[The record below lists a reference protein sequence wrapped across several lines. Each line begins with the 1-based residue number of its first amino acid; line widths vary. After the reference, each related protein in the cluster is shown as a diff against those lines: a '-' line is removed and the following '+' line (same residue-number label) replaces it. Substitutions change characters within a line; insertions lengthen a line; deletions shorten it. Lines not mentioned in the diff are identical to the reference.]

1 MSDAKPLDFSVES
14 AVVVD
19 RNQRELDLLNRD
31 ESGTL
36 PLETIVIEENM
47 FSGPLS
53 GSLTFFDIGDMVDGS
68 GLIGGEELR
77 LTLKNETSNV
87 VSGESVNEEVRKT
100 LNFYVHTVSPAEISE
115 AMNFKKY
122 RIDFASF
129 ESVYLNY
136 GTTPILPDGSDFFGK
151 ISSTRDEDEGLLT
164 QAGEFLGL
172 LEDEPKGLVN
182 YLAGKYFDDNEY
194 NNSTESADIEPTKN
208 FVWFKKDHMLYPYR
222 KPVQQMP
229 LLQLMNHL
237 AENAVHETN
246 DYAVNFMF
254 WQDFDRWRFRSIED
268 LIDNQ
273 PEAPTYFLN
282 QGTRGEA
289 LDEIISMNVT
299 QEFSPLEFIHSN
311 SNIAEYLKV
320 EPNYENAYQ
329 NFTSFYDSHKST
341 LIQYIYNEE
350 KDKVA
355 RVERYPLIDENIDDS
370 VFERFTNFISGLFEG
385 ESEVTPQIP
394 HRVYDHIHGYFEP
407 SYYNDPRIKHRHN
420 QTDITKTYRSDMNHI
435 GNTYGNGGEVLWQP
449 MFDQTNLEGEPLR
462 KILDIKR
469 ELAEKRAEL
478 AFKRDLKE
486 KWTAYRCSVCCLG
499 GFTEDLLYT
508 EAEYEQLLEI
518 LDSLT
523 LDENKKKLLEKTD
536 LTDQY
541 NIVAAGT
548 ASDIINYDSDPE
560 TRPPVAN
567 QNGFWLSYDLDELGE
582 EEYGASALAS
592 VGMSKTM
599 QEIYGLRDVGSIE
612 SWDFQIDASIW
623 TLEQWLPRM
632 EAVYNQC
639 SSNPCPPNTT
649 KIIKVAKNVVAEQ
662 SWSTQIEYPAQGFP
676 PDDLETRTVTGGVKS
691 SGFYYNRDYAD
702 RLYFTDEDFGLYS
715 GLRVFGYGG
724 DTPPIELEA
733 LSNLLDPPNYVDAIE
748 IVDRDTNPTNQW
760 RDYTQETGQN
770 FPGPVYG
777 WRPDDTFI
785 GVGYVAATWSIQST
799 GSEYAY
805 PGESNFWPCMY
816 FSPSVITS
824 LDLFNDTF
832 TTPTLATNRGNL
844 DGSENPG
851 SYRRY
856 VVNTGGVIIDDPDA
870 QGDVSSAIDSFSRR
884 INQTNEQDIVIN
896 AFGGCAIGSLD
907 FEISVAPGPSSYSVN
922 CCPDSDF
929 DDPNNPP
936 DPCPCPPSTV
946 ILETFNCNPALN
958 RDTCYLKSWEDN
970 IVAIR
975 RAITLLKEYKEN
987 FTSGYSKFLNR
998 KGFVLTKEPYLE
1010 IPEMPTTFQ
1019 NVKRVTR
1026 KKIRGSRYEIFA
1038 LKKYLEDS
1046 LNQQAELED
1055 IYPYRVPYFVEGNV
1069 AADLE
1074 VIVNDTENTIHP
1086 WYDHEINY
1094 DTNKDGVNSVIG
1106 DNEKFQLESLFLEG
1120 QEISPGVVGAP
1131 ESVNINRPAGYADL
1145 QPWGYDDFIGKSVM
1159 SRSTGRINGTTYIS
1173 RFPFSGTERGCPEP
1187 FVGEDEREHF
1197 SRSENRN
1204 FVDKNSFNPNIM
1216 GSEYNAN
1223 NLGFYNYYNNYYYG
1237 YNTGRRF
1244 SNPFSSLGWTHSP
1257 LFTRTPSSSST
1268 NTVPIPV
1275 YYRGTRF
1282 LSYEEGL
1289 WKTEPYLEQV
1299 MTFNLP
1305 IIENDGGVF
1314 QRYTGVIDSQIRSFM
1329 PNYGSFLGNYYYTSY
1344 FRTSGFF
1351 GQNMIANDAN
1361 NQGFGWADFRAQ
1373 SFNYCNV
1380 YPCGDYED
1388 FLTLYRDQIP
1398 WFTNPFSS
1406 DNPITQAP
1414 SRFFQENQHYIR
1426 VEFEE
1431 PIGEESLNNFPKG
1444 FIRDAGT
1451 EYYLPYLVMLTPGPF
1466 GKQAANFTASVIGID
1481 PFGFDVAVTRTD
1493 KFMETQRDSGYG
1505 PHLYPSRQVEDGD
1518 IDPSK
1523 RFMRSVV
1530 SGNESFKSYQFLP
1543 DFHQDWPKQWH
1554 EYGLMDPRGSMSS
1567 PLLLAAD
1574 ATAAI
1579 RRNEWDP
1586 NVHST
1591 LDAGNQLLIGDDR
1604 QRGHGTHEGA
1614 FMANDVYS
1622 SDDVTSYVYS
1632 GGSKSN
1638 LNDSGFVR
1646 GYLTKEWARVWEAY
1660 DGYDEISELWRYDV
1674 SGEYEYG
1681 VHNGGPNDLYN
1692 KNQTDYFDLLEK
1704 NFSLQ
1709 FVVYA
1714 RELSLGCRN
1723 DFECANP
1730 DGPVPIPPLPED
1742 EDEIFDIYQNCPAQY
1757 LRPDYAGE
1765 ALDIGFGD
1773 FNPFS
1778 EDFLDFFSADFDPD
1792 LEEPSLLELE
1802 ILEREIDECQLI
1814 EDRLGKDY
1822 LGCDH
1827 SNPKAVNSCGCPE
1840 RGQKYSDYL
1849 KYVSTYA
1856 TFWETPDQT
1865 PLRRNA
1871 LMNQITTQR
1880 ASVTVPGDLRVRP
1893 GIIINVDNQKST
1905 NKEISN
1911 DNQQRTAGKWLVT
1924 GIKHVMNAQGYL
1936 MSFNCN
1942 RDSNPQSVNV
1952 FPGTPKYS

>member
-1 MSDAKPLDFSVES
+1 MSNAKPFDFSIER
-14 AVVVD
+14 AVIVT
-19 RNQRELDLLNRD
+19 RNKTELNLLNR

-36 PLETIVIEENM
+36 PLETLVLEEDM
-47 FSGPLS
+47 FNGPMS
-53 GSLTFFDIGDMVDGS
+53 GSLVFFDTGDMVEGAKI
-68 GLIGGEELR
+68 IGGEEVR
-77 LTLKNETSNV
+77 FTFKNEISEN
-87 VSGESVNEEVRKT
+87 GEEEVRKN
-100 LNFYVHTVSPAEISE
+100 LKFYVHSVIPADVAE
-115 AMNFKKY
+115 AKNFKRY
-122 RIDFASF
+122 QIDFSSF

-151 ISSTRDEDEGLLT
+151 ISTTRDADEGLLT
-164 QAGEFLGL
+164 QVGEFLGL
-172 LEDEPKGLVN
+172 LEDEPKGIVN
-182 YLAGKYFDDNEY
+182 YLSKKYFDANEFG
-194 NNSTESADIEPTKN
+194 NSVKDADIEPTKN

-237 AENAVHETN
+237 AENSVHEKN
-246 DYAVNFMF
+246 DYAVNFLF
-254 WQDFDRWRFRSIED
+254 WQDFDQWRFRSIED
-268 LIDNQ
+268 LIDQQ
-273 PEAPTYFLN
+273 PEIPTYYMFE
-282 QGTRGEA
+282 GARGEERR
-289 LDEIISMNVT
+289 EIVSMNVT
-299 QEFSPLEFIHSN
+299 KEFSPLEFLHSN
-311 SNIAEYLKV
+311 SNVAEYLKV

-341 LIQYIYNEE
+341 LIQYIYGDEY
-350 KDKVA
+350 DKVK
-355 RVERYPLIDENIDDS
+355 RIERYPLIDENIDDNI
-370 VFERFTNFISGLFEG
+370 FQTFTKFVSGLFTE
-385 ESEVTPQIP
+385 ETIEPQIP
-394 HRVYDHIHGYFEP
+394 HRIYDNIHGYFEP

-462 KILDIKR
+462 KILEIKR

-649 KIIKVAKNVVAEQ
+649 RVLKIAKNAVVEQ
-662 SWSTQIEYPAQGFP
+662 SWSTQIEVPDYGTIP
-676 PDDLETRTVTGGVKS
+676 PSLKTETVYGGVRS
-691 SGFYYNRDYAD
+691 DGTYYNREYLDKLAFSD
-702 RLYFTDEDFGLYS
+702 QDFGFYQ
-715 GLRVFGYGG
+715 GAIRQFGYEGPGTRPLESIDGG
-724 DTPPIELEA
+724 QYGPYYA
-733 LSNLLDPPNYVDAIE
+733 DAIE
-748 IVDRDTNPTNQW
+748 IVDRDTNPANQW
-760 RDYTQETGQN
+760 KDVSQPGE
-770 FPGPVYG
+770 PGPRFG
-777 WRPDDTFI
+777 WSPSDEWI

-816 FSPSVITS
+816 FSPSLITTFDQFDPFLNTVIG
-824 LDLFNDTF
+824 D
-832 TTPTLATNRGNL
+832 RGQ
-844 DGSENPG
+844 DSSENQ
-851 SYRRY
+851 SNFRRY
-856 VVNTGGVIIDDPDA
+856 VINRETVIGDNPLD
-870 QGDVSSAIDSFSRR
+870 QGDVEAEVGSATYRYREANSATTI
-884 INQTNEQDIVIN
+884 IN
-896 AFGGCAIGSLD
+896 AFGGCSIGSLD
-907 FEISVAPGPSSYSVN
+907 YEISIAPGPSGWAIT
-922 CCPDSDF
+922 CCPGYDSADF
-929 DDPNNPP
+929 DINNPP
-936 DPCPCPPSTV
+936 DPCPCPPARV

-958 RDTCYLKSWEDN
+958 RDSCYLKSWEDN

-975 RAITLLKEYKEN
+975 RAISLLKEYKEN

-1094 DTNKDGVNSVIG
+1094 DTNKDGLNSVVG
-1106 DNEKFQLESLFLEG
+1106 DNEKFRLENLSFEG
-1120 QEISPGVVGAP
+1120 QEIGPGVAGAP
-1131 ESVNINRPAGYADL
+1131 ESLRVDYNNTERDL
-1145 QPWGYDDFIGKSVM
+1145 QPWGYNDFIGRSVM
-1159 SRSTGRINGTTYIS
+1159 RGPDGGAFYNNVYYDRYAVT
-1173 RFPFSGTERGCPEP
+1173 GTERGCLEP
-1187 FVGEDEREHF
+1187 FIGEDERDHF
-1197 SRSENRN
+1197 SRSNNRN
-1204 FVDKNSFNPNIM
+1204 FVDKNSFNSNV
-1216 GSEYNAN
+1216 
-1223 NLGFYNYYNNYYYG
+1223 LGNDYRSDYYSLFGGYNYYYG
-1237 YNTGRRF
+1237 AAEFRRF
-1244 SNPFSSLGWTHSP
+1244 GSGFSTLGWTHSP
-1257 LFTRTPSSSST
+1257 LFTRTISPSSVS
-1268 NTVPIPV
+1268 TVPVPV
-1275 YYRGTRF
+1275 YYRGFT
-1282 LSYEEGL
+1282 YTGL
-1289 WKTEPYLEQV
+1289 NEFGIWESEPYLEQV
-1299 MTFNLP
+1299 TTFNLP
-1305 IIENDGGVF
+1305 IIEADGRVF
-1314 QRYTGVIDSQIRSFM
+1314 QKYTGVIDSQLRSFM
-1329 PNYGSFLGNYYYTSY
+1329 PNYGSYAYYNNVRSGD
-1344 FRTSGFF
+1344 GFF
-1351 GQNMIANDAN
+1351 GGDIVANGIN
-1361 NQGFGWADFRAQ
+1361 SQGLGWADFRAQ
-1373 SFNYCNV
+1373 SFNYCNA

-1431 PIGEESLNNFPKG
+1431 PIGEESLSNFPKG

-1523 RFMRSVV
+1523 RFMRSVA

-1586 NVHST
+1586 SVHST
-1591 LDAGNQLLIGDDR
+1591 LDAGNPLKSGDDR
-1604 QRGHGTHEGA
+1604 QRGHATQEGS

-1622 SDDVTSYVYS
+1622 SDDVASYVYS
-1632 GGSKSN
+1632 GGSKST

-1681 VHNGGPNDLYN
+1681 VHDGGPNDLYN

-1723 DFECANP
+1723 DFECSNP
-1730 DGPVPIPPLPED
+1730 DGPVPIPPAPED

-1778 EDFLDFFSADFDPD
+1778 DEFLDFFSADFDPD

-1822 LGCDH
+1822 LGCDY

-1871 LMNQITTQR
+1871 LMNQLETQKASITV
-1880 ASVTVPGDLRVRP
+1880 AGDLNVRP
-1893 GIIINVDNQKST
+1893 GFVLNVDNPKSPE
-1905 NKEISN
+1905 KEEAEYSQHRI
-1911 DNQQRTAGKWLVT
+1911 AGKWFVT
-1924 GIKHVMNAQGYL
+1924 GIKHVMSSQSHV

-1952 FPGTPKYS
+1952 FRGPPKYS

>member
-1 MSDAKPLDFSVES
+1 
-14 AVVVD
+14 
-19 RNQRELDLLNRD
+19 
-31 ESGTL
+31 
-36 PLETIVIEENM
+36 
-47 FSGPLS
+47 
-53 GSLTFFDIGDMVDGS
+53 
-68 GLIGGEELR
+68 
-77 LTLKNETSNV
+77 
-87 VSGESVNEEVRKT
+87 
-100 LNFYVHTVSPAEISE
+100 
-115 AMNFKKY
+115 
-122 RIDFASF
+122 
-129 ESVYLNY
+129 
-136 GTTPILPDGSDFFGK
+136 
-151 ISSTRDEDEGLLT
+151 
-164 QAGEFLGL
+164 
-172 LEDEPKGLVN
+172 
-182 YLAGKYFDDNEY
+182 
-194 NNSTESADIEPTKN
+194 
-208 FVWFKKDHMLYPYR
+208 
-222 KPVQQMP
+222 
-229 LLQLMNHL
+229 
-237 AENAVHETN
+237 
-246 DYAVNFMF
+246 
-254 WQDFDRWRFRSIED
+254 
-268 LIDNQ
+268 
-273 PEAPTYFLN
+273 
-282 QGTRGEA
+282 
-289 LDEIISMNVT
+289 
-299 QEFSPLEFIHSN
+299 
-311 SNIAEYLKV
+311 
-320 EPNYENAYQ
+320 
-329 NFTSFYDSHKST
+329 
-341 LIQYIYNEE
+341 
-350 KDKVA
+350 
-355 RVERYPLIDENIDDS
+355 
-370 VFERFTNFISGLFEG
+370 
-385 ESEVTPQIP
+385 
-394 HRVYDHIHGYFEP
+394 
-407 SYYNDPRIKHRHN
+407 
-420 QTDITKTYRSDMNHI
+420 
-435 GNTYGNGGEVLWQP
+435 
-449 MFDQTNLEGEPLR
+449 
-462 KILDIKR
+462 
-469 ELAEKRAEL
+469 
-478 AFKRDLKE
+478 
-486 KWTAYRCSVCCLG
+486 
-499 GFTEDLLYT
+499 
-508 EAEYEQLLEI
+508 
-518 LDSLT
+518 
-523 LDENKKKLLEKTD
+523 
-536 LTDQY
+536 
-541 NIVAAGT
+541 
-548 ASDIINYDSDPE
+548 
-560 TRPPVAN
+560 
-567 QNGFWLSYDLDELGE
+567 
-582 EEYGASALAS
+582 
-592 VGMSKTM
+592 
-599 QEIYGLRDVGSIE
+599 
-612 SWDFQIDASIW
+612 
-623 TLEQWLPRM
+623 M

-649 KIIKVAKNVVAEQ
+649 RVLKIAKNAVVEQ
-662 SWSTQIEYPAQGFP
+662 SWSTQIEVPDYGTIP
-676 PDDLETRTVTGGVKS
+676 PSLKTETVYGGVRS
-691 SGFYYNRDYAD
+691 DGTYYNREYLDKLAFSD
-702 RLYFTDEDFGLYS
+702 QDFGFYQ
-715 GLRVFGYGG
+715 GAIRQFGYEGPGTRPLESIDGG
-724 DTPPIELEA
+724 QYGPYYA
-733 LSNLLDPPNYVDAIE
+733 DAIE
-748 IVDRDTNPTNQW
+748 IVDRDTNPANQW
-760 RDYTQETGQN
+760 KDVSQPGE
-770 FPGPVYG
+770 PGPRFG
-777 WRPDDTFI
+777 WSPSDEWI

-816 FSPSVITS
+816 FSPSLITTFDQFDPFLNTVIG
-824 LDLFNDTF
+824 D
-832 TTPTLATNRGNL
+832 RGQ
-844 DGSENPG
+844 DSSENQ
-851 SYRRY
+851 SNFRRY
-856 VVNTGGVIIDDPDA
+856 VINRETVIGDNPLD
-870 QGDVSSAIDSFSRR
+870 QGDVEAEVGSATYRYREANSATTI
-884 INQTNEQDIVIN
+884 IN
-896 AFGGCAIGSLD
+896 AFGGCSIGSLD
-907 FEISVAPGPSSYSVN
+907 YEISIAPGPSGWAIT
-922 CCPDSDF
+922 CCPGYDSADF
-929 DDPNNPP
+929 DINNPP
-936 DPCPCPPSTV
+936 DPCPCPPARV

-958 RDTCYLKSWEDN
+958 RDSCYLKSWEDN

-975 RAITLLKEYKEN
+975 RAISLLKEYKEN

-1094 DTNKDGVNSVIG
+1094 DTNKDGLNSVVG
-1106 DNEKFQLESLFLEG
+1106 DNEKFRLENLSFEG
-1120 QEISPGVVGAP
+1120 QEIGPGVAGAP
-1131 ESVNINRPAGYADL
+1131 ESLRVDYNNTERDL
-1145 QPWGYDDFIGKSVM
+1145 QPWGYNDFIGRSVM
-1159 SRSTGRINGTTYIS
+1159 RGPDGGAFYNNVYYDRYAVT
-1173 RFPFSGTERGCPEP
+1173 GTERGCLEP
-1187 FVGEDEREHF
+1187 FIGEDERDHF
-1197 SRSENRN
+1197 SRSNNRN
-1204 FVDKNSFNPNIM
+1204 FVDKNSFNSNV
-1216 GSEYNAN
+1216 
-1223 NLGFYNYYNNYYYG
+1223 LGNDYRSDYYSLFGGYNYYYG
-1237 YNTGRRF
+1237 AAEFRRF
-1244 SNPFSSLGWTHSP
+1244 GSGFSTLGWTHSP
-1257 LFTRTPSSSST
+1257 LFTRTISPSSVS
-1268 NTVPIPV
+1268 TVPVPV
-1275 YYRGTRF
+1275 YYRGFT
-1282 LSYEEGL
+1282 YTGL
-1289 WKTEPYLEQV
+1289 NEFGIWESEPYLEQV
-1299 MTFNLP
+1299 TTFNLP
-1305 IIENDGGVF
+1305 IIEADGRVF
-1314 QRYTGVIDSQIRSFM
+1314 QKYTGVIDSQLRSFM
-1329 PNYGSFLGNYYYTSY
+1329 PNYGSYAYYNNVRSGD
-1344 FRTSGFF
+1344 GFF
-1351 GQNMIANDAN
+1351 GGDIVANGIN
-1361 NQGFGWADFRAQ
+1361 SQGLGWADFRAQ
-1373 SFNYCNV
+1373 SFNYCNA

-1431 PIGEESLNNFPKG
+1431 PIGEESLSNFPKG

-1523 RFMRSVV
+1523 RFMRSVA

-1586 NVHST
+1586 SVHST
-1591 LDAGNQLLIGDDR
+1591 LDAGNPLKSGDDR
-1604 QRGHGTHEGA
+1604 QRGHATQEGS

-1632 GGSKSN
+1632 GGSKST

-1681 VHNGGPNDLYN
+1681 VHDGGPNDLYN

-1723 DFECANP
+1723 DFECSNP
-1730 DGPVPIPPLPED
+1730 DGPVPIPPAPED

-1778 EDFLDFFSADFDPD
+1778 DEFLDFFSADFDPD

-1822 LGCDH
+1822 LGCDY

-1871 LMNQITTQR
+1871 LMNQLETQKASITV
-1880 ASVTVPGDLRVRP
+1880 AGDLNVRP
-1893 GIIINVDNQKST
+1893 GFVLNVDNPKSPE
-1905 NKEISN
+1905 KEEAEYSQHRI
-1911 DNQQRTAGKWLVT
+1911 AGKWFVT
-1924 GIKHVMNAQGYL
+1924 GIKHVMSSQSHV

-1952 FPGTPKYS
+1952 FRGPPKYS